1 MSELIPCRKIS
12 EILSLVGTLQ
22 VPCQI
27 VPVVESV
34 FNKIAGMNSRPAFSL
49 KKSFHK
55 GKLWK
60 RCYTINVMKNVLL
73 RQLVFQ
79 TFSEK
84 NL

>member
-12 EILSLVGTLQ
+12 EILNLAGTLQ

-34 FNKIAGMNSRPAFSL
+34 FNKIARMNSRPAFSL

-60 RCYTINVMKNVLL
+60 RCYTTNFLKNVLL